1 MTRSLAV
8 LAAILALGCAA
19 PQPSSDDIRNEI
31 LSLFISPGGVEY
43 LQLANFERRAG
54 YIDRQG
60 AYVTRVAYDLI
71 FPRSYD
77 DMMGEARQLVANGR
91 ENDDLLLSMRAFRR
105 QFGDFPA
112 GHRTPMQHNLV
123 LVQSDGEWK
132 IDQSQ

>member
-1 MTRSLAV
+1 M
-8 LAAILALGCAA
+8 LAATLMLGCAA
-19 PQPSSDDIRNEI
+19 PQPSSEDIRNEI

-43 LQLANFERRAG
+43 LQLTNFEHRAG

-71 FPRSYD
+71 FPRSYEE
-77 DMMGEARQLVANGR
+77 MMAEARQLVSNGR
-91 ENDDLLLSMRAFRR
+91 ENDDLLSSMRAFRR

-123 LVQSDGEWK
+123 LVEIEGQWK
-132 IDQSQ
+132 IEQSQ